1 METFDQVKP
10 TILRDFNRGAMLAN
24 MVENLDEQGFKL
36 YVLALPVSQRQ
47 KARDMAE
54 LHLQLRK
61 KEGV

>member
-36 YVLALPVSQRQ
+36 YALSLPVSQRQ

-54 LHLQLRK
+54 LHIHLRS